1 MKMITLAAALTV
13 LTTGAAMAQP
23 PHRPNPDANGDGKV
37 TLAEF
42 KASRAGLLMRGD
54 TNKDGKLSKAEAEAV
69 TAGRGPGGPG
79 GGGMFAMLD
88 GNRDGFVSRAE
99 IEQASERRFKTMDTN
114 KDGVLSAAEREA
126 GRGMGRPG

>member
-13 LTTGAAMAQP
+13 LTAGAAMAQP
-23 PHRPNPDANGDGKV
+23 PHRPNPDTNGDGKV

-54 TNKDGKLSKAEAEAV
+54 TNKDGKLSKAEAAAV
-69 TAGRGPGGPG
+69 TGGRGPGGPG
-79 GGGMFAMLD
+79 GGMFAMLD
-88 GNRDGFVSRAE
+88 ANKDGYLSRAE
-99 IEQASERRFKTMDTN
+99 IEQASERRFKTMDAN

-126 GRGMGRPG
+126 GRGMGRPGG

>member
-13 LTTGAAMAQP
+13 LTAGAATAQP
-23 PHRPNPDANGDGKV
+23 PHRPNPDTNGDGKV
-37 TLAEF
+37 TLAEY

-54 TNKDGKLSKAEAEAV
+54 ANKDGKLSKAEAEAV
-69 TAGRGPGGPG
+69 TGGRGPGG

-88 GNRDGFVSRAE
+88 ANKDGFVARAE
-99 IEQASERRFKTMDTN
+99 IETASERRFRSQDAN

-126 GRGMGRPG
+126 GRGGMGRPGG